1 MINSINLE
9 QFKNLIKQDKENLE
23 IIDVR
28 EEDEF
33 KNIRIKNS
41 TLIPMG
47 KIMDNLDKIN
57 WDKKVVLVCRSGGR
71 SGYVAKMLSG
81 IGKKVSNL
89 EGGINSLEEDNC
101 ECLER

>member
-1 MINSINLE
+1 MINSIDLK
-9 QFKNLIKQDKENLE
+9 QFKDLIEKDRENLE

-41 TLIPMG
+41 TLNPMG

-57 WDKKVVLVCRSGGR
+57 WDKNVILICRSGGR
-71 SGYVAKMLSG
+71 SGYVAKMFSDM
-81 IGKKVSNL
+81 GKKVSTL

-101 ECLER
+101 ECLEK